1 MKRLSLVIIGL
12 IAISTLWAAPISRK
26 QAQQTALQFLQQ
38 KGKLQTG
45 DCKLAV
51 KKVRQA
57 ETEESCYYYVFNAGH
72 AQGYV
77 VVSGDDRTDA
87 ILGYADEGELNPDN
101 IPDNLRTWL
110 DSYADQIKWLDEH
123 NSQTTMLARSA
134 EQTVKTPVAP
144 LLTCNWNQGEPYN
157 LLCPQYN
164 GKYTVTGCVA
174 TAMAQVMYYHR
185 QPAQTQMPI
194 PAYTTRT
201 LKLSI
206 AELPVI
212 TFDWQDMQDNYN
224 SSTTLNTA
232 NKAVAQLMQYCGSA
246 ASMDY
251 GLGENG
257 GSAAYTEP
265 MPEVFHKYFGYDKDA
280 KWANRNDYSYREW
293 INLIYDELSRG
304 PVLYSGQS
312 AGGGHAFVCD
322 GYAEDDYF
330 HINWGWGGSSN
341 GYFKLSI
348 LSSSYQGIG
357 GSSTTDGYSFGQGAM
372 VNVHPQDDGIDEDTG
387 VLMTTSFFTVDKYQY
402 TRNSNNQDFKI
413 KTYHGV
419 RNQLGET
426 HSFDF
431 GLALYKDDTPIR
443 ILNQWYVDDL
453 AQGWGWNSFEAE
465 SSFGANLA
473 DGEYRIVPVSCEKGN
488 NELMPNINADRHHII
503 ATIEGNNL
511 RLEVINDCNISA
523 TLSLQREAIANK
535 PVVIEAAIT
544 GIGSEYSGDLLLYR
558 VEGSGNNAQYTRLA
572 GLQVERLERGETRNL
587 TFTFTPKSTGT
598 FKLVLDDKNY
608 NSIATKSIQ
617 VKSGTTTSNPTYVST
632 TIQGL
637 SSSKI
642 YGSTVQVTAKFK
654 NAGSTD
660 FNGSI
665 FVALADYTA
674 GVYTQNKNIN
684 AVIPAGESKEISFQ
698 FDDLSINHKHQL
710 FYFNYNS
717 NYYSGQF
724 TTQAGVDAYLSDGTK
739 RTTAPAGTITVADN
753 VLALDISK
761 LTTVSK
767 VVPNSNPNTLYI
779 VNANKQPTGLDDKN
793 VVKNN
798 TTATLTLIDGY
809 DFYSPI
815 VFTATKASY
824 TRTFDKGVHDEKGW
838 STFILPF
845 DVASVKQGDISLDW
859 IPSDA
864 DVIKDFWLLEF
875 VTDNNEGV
883 TFDYAGNIKANT
895 PYVIGVPDEKGAND
909 GYRDLTNKPITFSA
923 DNAIIQAQS
932 TTSATG
938 DYFKFVGT
946 MQSINDS
953 VYVINTE
960 GNCFDLTPMA
970 TVAPFRAYFVGS
982 SDATAT
988 CLPIGISPI
997 VTSITDHYS
1006 MPISSGSDQ
1015 LYNLQ
1020 GQRILQPQKGLYI
1033 KSGRIFKK

>member
-1 MKRLSLVIIGL
+1 MEEPLRQAYQQAGITERD
-12 IAISTLWAAPISRK
+12 IAIENVHLVRSTNSLE
-26 QAQQTALQFLQQ
+26 F
-38 KGKLQTG
+38 
-45 DCKLAV
+45 
-51 KKVRQA
+51 
-57 ETEESCYYYVFNAGH
+57 SCTL
-72 AQGYV
+72 
-77 VVSGDDRTDA
+77 S
-87 ILGYADEGELNPDN
+87 
-101 IPDNLRTWL
+101 
-110 DSYADQIKWLDEH
+110 
-123 NSQTTMLARSA
+123 
-134 EQTVKTPVAP
+134 AP
-144 LLTCNWNQGEPYN
+144 L
-157 LLCPQYN
+157 
-164 GKYTVTGCVA
+164 
-174 TAMAQVMYYHR
+174 
-185 QPAQTQMPI
+185 
-194 PAYTTRT
+194 
-201 LKLSI
+201 
-206 AELPVI
+206 
-212 TFDWQDMQDNYN
+212 
-224 SSTTLNTA
+224 
-232 NKAVAQLMQYCGSA
+232 
-246 ASMDY
+246 
-251 GLGENG
+251 
-257 GSAAYTEP
+257 
-265 MPEVFHKYFGYDKDA
+265 PEE
-280 KWANRNDYSYREW
+280 RLR
-293 INLIYDELSRG
+293 
-304 PVLYSGQS
+304 
-312 AGGGHAFVCD
+312 
-322 GYAEDDYF
+322 
-330 HINWGWGGSSN
+330 
-341 GYFKLSI
+341 
-348 LSSSYQGIG
+348 
-357 GSSTTDGYSFGQGAM
+357 
-372 VNVHPQDDGIDEDTG
+372 
-387 VLMTTSFFTVDKYQY
+387 
-402 TRNSNNQDFKI
+402 
-413 KTYHGV
+413 
-419 RNQLGET
+419 
-426 HSFDF
+426 
-431 GLALYKDDTPIR
+431 
-443 ILNQWYVDDL
+443 
-453 AQGWGWNSFEAE
+453 SFEAAMKALLTKYELTFAYTVRPAEEAPEPAPAPKPVPPTAAPVPPTAAVVVKKTNVVEADLPE
-465 SSFGANLA
+465 SGVLL
-473 DGEYRIVPVSCEKGN
+473 GTRIPSGKRAPIHDLVEG
-488 NELMPNINADRHHII
+488 DRLY
-503 ATIEGNNL
+503 TIEGRLVSSTL
-511 RLEVINDCNISA
+511 REGWGNKKENGKNSWRVQMNVTDFTDSVYCEATFFEEWKAQRFLFWLESARKKGKNFVLRGACKSRRFNPELNFYINDCNISA

-845 DVASVKQGDISLDW
+845 DVTSVKQDDISLDW